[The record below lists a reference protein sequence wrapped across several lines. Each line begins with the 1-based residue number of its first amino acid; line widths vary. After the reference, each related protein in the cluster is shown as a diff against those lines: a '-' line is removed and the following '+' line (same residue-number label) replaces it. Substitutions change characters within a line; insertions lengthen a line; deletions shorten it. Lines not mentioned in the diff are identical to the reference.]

1 MEGPN
6 GRPFQ
11 TDQYAIVV
19 QGKAEKEWPFSA
31 CSDSRFTDNE
41 YERYKRATTGDALRL
56 PVLSFLRAKCNGIH
70 ELLNHRW
77 TNEEIEEKLR
87 RSGVLQMQSAGQ
99 QRDLLHQEREKAILD
114 GDEASIA
121 RVDQE
126 LAALDGP
133 KLPFNQ
139 ANGNGATKSPAQKVL
154 SQQER
159 LAALNRANR
168 ARNQEEIRK
177 AQLAEK
183 KAQKEAAAA
192 VARGEAVKNPF
203 ARVRTRAKFNFDVED
218 NNSLKVPSSGGIDDL
233 FGEASDIS
241 RAGTPGIA
249 TPTKKPN
256 GSVPPKAG
264 LGIGGKKKLKGDDLM
279 AAMDFGIEIDI

>member
-1 MEGPN
+1 MLT
-6 GRPFQ
+6 FQ
-11 TDQYAIVV
+11 
-19 QGKAEKEWPFSA
+19 G
-31 CSDSRFTDNE
+31 E

-56 PVLSFLRAKCNGIH
+56 PALSFLRTKCNGIH

-87 RSGVLQMQSAGQ
+87 RSGVLQMQNAPQ
-99 QRDLLHQEREKAILD
+99 NREALYRER
-114 GDEASIA
+114 DEAIADGNEATIA

-133 KLPFNQ
+133 KLAHSQP
-139 ANGNGATKSPAQKVL
+139 NGNGTTKSPAAKIL

-192 VARGEAVKNPF
+192 VARGEAVANPF

-218 NNSLKVPSSGGIDDL
+218 NTLKLPSSGGVDDL

-241 RAGTPGIA
+241 RAGTPAPGIS
-249 TPTKKPN
+249 TPTKKAN
-256 GSVPPKAG
+256 GGPPKSG
-264 LGIGGKKKLKGDDLM
+264 LGLAAKKKMNGDDLM